1 MTRVPMPSSDPEL
14 QARYRDVLRDRP
26 SAGEHPSEETWVR
39 LSCDELSA
47 DEQARLADHVVACAE
62 CAEVFRAVGDVR
74 AGAAVFD
81 ADAPPAAA
89 VVTSARPGW
98 FQLAAAAAVLLALG
112 SAAWWQQA
120 AGRDGGAVAQ
130 VDSPSAAP
138 TAAATATP
146 AAVSG
151 APGSAPTPPAPLTPS
166 WAALP
171 AAPAV
176 SLPFALTLVVRGAPA
191 EREAFMRAFGAAIAP
206 YRESR
211 YAEAAAALEGVTR
224 QFPGV
229 AEGWFY
235 LGAARLLAERPG
247 DAVEPLRRARGSEVV
262 ADDARWLE
270 AVALAR
276 AGRAD
281 EATTALQAMCDGR
294 GSHRAAACDAMRA
307 GR

>member
-1 MTRVPMPSSDPEL
+1 MIRVSMPPSVPEL
-14 QARYRDVLRDRP
+14 QARYRDVLRDQPR
-26 SAGEHPSEETWVR
+26 AGEHPSEETWVR
-39 LSCDELSA
+39 FSCDELTA
-47 DEQARLADHVVACAE
+47 DEQARLADHVVACPA
-62 CAEVFRAVGDVR
+62 CAEVFRAVGEVR
-74 AGAAVFD
+74 AGAVAFD
-81 ADAPPAAA
+81 ADAPPAA
-89 VVTSARPGW
+89 VVVESASSDWYR
-98 FQLAAAAAVLLALG
+98 LAAAAALVLALG
-112 SAAWWQQA
+112 SAAWWQRA
-120 AGRDGGAVAQ
+120 ARRDGGSVAQ
-130 VDSPSAAP
+130 VDSSSAAP

-176 SLPFALTLVVRGAPA
+176 SLPVALTLVVRGAPA
-191 EREAFMRAFGAAIAP
+191 ERQAFMRAFGAAIAP

-235 LGAARLLAERPG
+235 LGAARLLAERPD
-247 DAVEPLRRARGSEVV
+247 DAVAPLRRARGSDVV
-262 ADDARWLE
+262 GDDARWLE

-281 EATTALQAMCDGR
+281 EAATALQAMCEGR
-294 GSHRAAACDAMRA
+294 GSHRAAACEAMRV
-307 GR
+307 GP